1 MHSFIFDLRSGLR
14 SLARRPALTF
24 SVALILAL
32 GIGATTAIFSV
43 VEAVLL
49 KPLPY
54 AAPERLVVI
63 WGNFLKLKME
73 RMSAKPSEYVD
84 YRDKAKSF
92 SEVAAYQN
100 QDLTLAGDPEPERIL
115 GARVTASLFPL
126 LGAPAAIGR
135 VILPEDGQPGQE
147 LIAVLSHGLWRRRFG
162 GDPQIVGKTLKLGNA
177 NYSVIGVMPE
187 GFEFPHPSFPSATR
201 ADLWIPLVFTPEQ
214 TAAGQ
219 GRWEY
224 RVIARLKDG
233 VSLEAAQTEMS
244 AMALDFEEHRP
255 GYRGPNNMDGG
266 WRITVASLKEE
277 ISGSSRRSLLILFGI
292 AGLVLLAACTNVA
305 MLLLMRATAR
315 SREFAM
321 RSALGASRPRLVR
334 QLLTESLMLAIP
346 GGAAGLLIAFWSIES
361 LIAFNP
367 DQLPR
372 LSEAQIDLRAFA
384 FAFALTLAAAVICGL
399 IPAWNGTG
407 AKVQA
412 ALYSGGSD
420 RVTGRARIRSIL
432 IVAEIAI
439 AVCAMVAAGLLLR
452 SLARLERVDPG
463 FNRHQLLTFE
473 LAPPTTKY
481 ADAPQIADFYSR
493 LLARLESL
501 PGVSGVGMSSIRPL
515 SGTAIDD
522 PFSIEGRPLDPNR
535 MTVAGR
541 QTIGPQT
548 LQVLGVPLL
557 RGREFTA
564 ADAQGAPAVAI
575 INDQLARRH
584 FPEENPLGK
593 RMKLGGP
600 RAPGDWA
607 EIVGVVGDIPHRSLE
622 SEPQPD
628 WYRPQAQAPTRR
640 MHVFLRT
647 TGDPLSLAAAARSE
661 VLALDRDL
669 PVVNLETLDQTVAE
683 TLAPRRFNVLLAAL
697 FAVVALALSASGI
710 YSVTSYTV
718 TERTR
723 EIGIRMAL
731 GAEARD
737 VLRMV
742 IRQGML
748 LASLGVIFG
757 LGAAF
762 ALARLMASL
771 LYGIGPSDPATY
783 GGIVMLLL
791 LIGLVA
797 CYLPA
802 RRATRVDPLV
812 ALRYE

>member
-1 MHSFIFDLRSGLR
+1 MQSLIFDLRSGLR

-24 SVALILAL
+24 SIALILAL

-54 AAPERLVVI
+54 AAPDRLVVI
-63 WGNFLKLKME
+63 WGNFLKLKMD

-92 SEVAAYQN
+92 AEVAAYQN

-135 VILPEDGQPGQE
+135 AILPEDNQPGHE
-147 LIAVLSHGLWRRRFG
+147 LVAVLSHGLWRRRFG
-162 GDPQIVGKTLKLGNA
+162 ADPQIVGQTIKLGSE

-187 GFEFPHPSFPSATR
+187 GCEFPHPSFPFATR

-214 TAAGQ
+214 IAGQ

-224 RVIARLKDG
+224 QVIARLKDG
-233 VSLEAAQTEMS
+233 VSLEAAQTEMT

-255 GYRGPNNMDGG
+255 GYRGPNNMDAG

-277 ISGSSRRSLLILFGI
+277 ISGSSRRSLSILFGI

-305 MLLLMRATAR
+305 MLLLMRATSR

-346 GGAAGLLIAFWSIES
+346 GGAAGLLIAFWSIKA

-372 LSEAQIDLRAFA
+372 LSEAQIDLRAFG

-407 AKVQA
+407 AKMKS
-412 ALYSGGSD
+412 ALYSGGND

-452 SLARLERVDPG
+452 SLARLERVNPG

-473 LAPPTTKY
+473 LALPVTKY
-481 ADAPQIADFYSR
+481 GEAPQIADFYGR
-493 LLARLESL
+493 LLARLEAL

-515 SGTAIDD
+515 SGTAMDD

-548 LQVLGVPLL
+548 LKVLGVPLL
-557 RGREFTA
+557 RGREFTT
-564 ADAQGAPAVAI
+564 ADGQGAPAVAI
-575 INDQLARRH
+575 INEQLARRH
-584 FPEENPLGK
+584 FPGENPLGK
-593 RMKLGGP
+593 RVKLGAP

-647 TGDPLSLAAAARSE
+647 TGDPLNLAAAARGE

-669 PVVNLETLDQTVAE
+669 PLVNLETLDQTVAE

-723 EIGIRMAL
+723 EIGIRLAL

-737 VLRMV
+737 VRRMV
-742 IRQGML
+742 IRQGMTV
-748 LASLGVIFG
+748 AALGVILG

-762 ALARLMASL
+762 VLARLMASL
-771 LYGIGPSDPATY
+771 LYGIGSSDPATY
-783 GGIVMLLL
+783 GGIALLLL
-791 LIGLVA
+791 LIALAA

-802 RRATRVDPLV
+802 RRATRVDPLI